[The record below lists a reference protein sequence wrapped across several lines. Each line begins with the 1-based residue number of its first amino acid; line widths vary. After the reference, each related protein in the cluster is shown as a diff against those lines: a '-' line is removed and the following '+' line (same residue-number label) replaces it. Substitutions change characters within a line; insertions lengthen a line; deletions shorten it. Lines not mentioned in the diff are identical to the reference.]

1 MTNAFRM
8 TIGADRGE
16 IARVNAAFAK
26 FADLHALPASVRRSV
41 QVALDELL
49 TNTIVYG
56 FAGRADGEGEASVE
70 VELRPDRVSLR
81 LTDDGRPF
89 DPFGMAPPAAAPDVA
104 LPAAERRIGGLGIH
118 LVRGMMDEV
127 SYQRR
132 ADRNVVLLAKLLPGG
147 GGGEGGMTAD
157 LRGGR
162 PMDISTRTR
171 NDVTVIAFA
180 GNLDSATAPLAQQAL
195 DGILASGGR
204 KIVVDLTGLD
214 YISSAG
220 LRVLLGTAKR
230 LGTGALRLF
239 GLNETVGEVFQI
251 SGFSTILAVFA
262 TEAEAL
268 EKL

>member
-8 TIGADRGE
+8 TIGADLKE
-16 IARVNAAFAK
+16 IGRVNAAFAQ

-41 QVALDELL
+41 HVVLDELL
-49 TNTIVYG
+49 RNTIVYG

-89 DPFGMAPPAAAPDVA
+89 DPFGLEAPTPDAA

-132 ADRNVVLLAKLLPGG
+132 SGRNVVLLTKLLS
-147 GGGEGGMTAD
+147 
-157 LRGGR
+157 GGR
-162 PMDISTRTR
+162 SLDITTRR
-171 NDVTVIAFA
+171 QNDITIVAFA
-180 GNLDSATAPLAQQAL
+180 GSLDSATAPLAQQAL

-204 KIVVDLTGLD
+204 KIVVDFTELD

-220 LRVLLGTAKR
+220 LRVLLGTAKQ
-230 LGTGALRLF
+230 LGAGALRLF
-239 GLNETVGEVFQI
+239 GLNETVGEVFKI
-251 SGFSTILAVFA
+251 SGFSTILAVCA
-262 TEAEAL
+262 TEAAAL
-268 EKL
+268 EGL